1 MKKAKGTPD
10 TIIVGVDI
18 GTTKICVLVAQ
29 LISPGNLEIIGIGK
43 APSKGL
49 ARGVV
54 VDIAPTVQS
63 IKAAIKEAELMSGI
77 SIESVYVGISGSHVS
92 AFNSQGVVAIKHG
105 EIRATDIAHVV
116 AAAKAVPMPE
126 GQQILHVLPQFYVI
140 DGHHRVRDPLGM
152 YGVRLEAQVHIIT
165 GAIASAQN
173 LVRCCEMAGL
183 KVRDI
188 ILEPLASADAVLSHD
203 EKELGAFMLDIG
215 GGTSDFAYYAQGTI
229 RHTKVVPIA
238 GDLFTQDIAL
248 VLRTTVKDAERI
260 KKEHGSSSE
269 QMVSTH
275 EKIEVEMVYGGEKR
289 SILRADLAAILE
301 PRAEE
306 LFSIIKKE
314 IQSHH
319 LEAPAGLVLTGGG
332 AMLAG
337 IQQTAREVLQIP
349 VRVGKPNV
357 TFGFREALDSPMYA
371 TSYGLLIYAMNK
383 YKFQTFEDFDGPLV
397 SRVFTRMKTWV
408 FDFF

>member
-18 GTTKICVLVAQ
+18 GTTKICALVAQ
-29 LISPGNLEIIGIGK
+29 MISPGNLEIIGIGK

-63 IKAAIKEAELMSGI
+63 IKAAIKEAELMSGVT
-77 SIESVYVGISGSHVS
+77 IESVYVGISGSHVS

-126 GQQILHVLPQFYVI
+126 GQQILHVLPQFYII

-269 QMVSTH
+269 QMVSPH
-275 EKIEVEMVYGGEKR
+275 EKIDVEMVYGGEKR

-306 LFSIIKKE
+306 LFSIIHKE

-337 IQQTAREVLQIP
+337 IQQTAREVLGIP
-349 VRVGKPNV
+349 VRVGRPNV
-357 TFGFREALDSPMYA
+357 TFGFRESLDSPMYA

-383 YKFQTFEDFDGPLV
+383 YKIQTFENFDGPLV